1 MLWIFSPFGHLR
13 LWEVEALGFP
23 RVLSLL
29 HEVLEIVV
37 LGKVERR
44 ASYILNIQRPGTP
57 SAGSSTIFKKLLPKQ
72 DEFMDSN
79 AL

>member
-1 MLWIFSPFGHLR
+1 MNLFSFLPFEIMGSRSPGLS
-13 LWEVEALGFP
+13 

-57 SAGSSTIFKKLLPKQ
+57 SAGSSTIFKKVLPKR
-72 DEFMDSN
+72 DEFMGSN